1 MIICGDGL
9 YDQLRIWLSCHPAGM
24 FADTILAG
32 VGSFALVAGLVT
44 ITPGLD
50 TALVLRSALTKG
62 RWPAYATALGVCS
75 GVLVWGMAAA
85 VGISALLTASEVA
98 YTVLRL
104 VGAAYLIWLGLRLLW
119 AAIRRDRVTEATTGD
134 VAPGTSGW
142 AAWRQG
148 FGANILNPKIGAF
161 YVALLPPVHSGR
173 CRSGADGFV
182 AGHGS
187 RCRGH
192 CLVQPDHRWGA
203 RYARLAEPPA
213 GPAEPGRQHRRCAD
227 RIRSRPCPA

>member
-1 MIICGDGL
+1 MFVDAV
-9 YDQLRIWLSCHPAGM
+9 PA
-24 FADTILAG
+24 AVA
-32 VGSFALVAGLVT
+32 SFALVAGLVT

-119 AAIRRDRVTEATTGD
+119 AAIRRDRVTEASTGD

-148 FGANILNPKIGAF
+148 FGVNILNPKIGAF
-161 YVALLPPVHSGR
+161 YVALLPQFIPADAAPVLMGLLLATVHAVEGIVWFSLIIAGAHAMRAWLGR
-173 CRSGADGFV
+173 RRVQRSLDGSTGAVLIGFGI
-182 AGHGS
+182 ALS
-187 RCRGH
+187 
-192 CLVQPDHRWGA
+192 LP
-203 RYARLAEPPA
+203 
-213 GPAEPGRQHRRCAD
+213 
-227 RIRSRPCPA
+227 

>member
-1 MIICGDGL
+1 MFVDAV
-9 YDQLRIWLSCHPAGM
+9 PA
-24 FADTILAG
+24 AVA
-32 VGSFALVAGLVT
+32 SFALVAGLVT

-104 VGAAYLIWLGLRLLW
+104 VGAAYLVWLGLRLLW
-119 AAIRRDRVTEATTGD
+119 AAIRRDRVTEASTGD

-148 FGANILNPKIGAF
+148 FGVNILNPKIGAF
-161 YVALLPPVHSGR
+161 YVALLPQFIPADAAPVLMGLLLATVHAVEGIVWFSLIIAGAHAMRAWLGR
-173 CRSGADGFV
+173 RRVQRSLDGSTGAVLIGFGV
-182 AGHGS
+182 
-187 RCRGH
+187 
-192 CLVQPDHRWGA
+192 V
-203 RYARLAEPPA
+203 LALPE
-213 GPAEPGRQHRRCAD
+213 R
-227 RIRSRPCPA
+227 